1 MANQPAHLIEG
12 IATAQI
18 SLFGM
23 LIDHLDRQGEMDK
36 AKFCDEIAAVLRI
49 SEARSHVLEPHHHM
63 IFKGVISWLSAPPKT
78 WTPVVVGG
86 FQHLEQS
93 AIAPDATCGVA
104 TSCAPKMA

>member
-1 MANQPAHLIEG
+1 MVNEPVHLIEG

-36 AKFCDEIAAVLRI
+36 AKFRDEMAAVLRI
-49 SEARSHVLEPHHHM
+49 SEARSQVLQPHHHM
-63 IFKGVISWLSAPPKT
+63 IFKGVISWLSAQPQT

-86 FQHLEQS
+86 FEHLEQT
-93 AIAPDATCGVA
+93 ATAPDATCGLA
-104 TSCAPKMA
+104 TSCPHKRA